1 MTDYALSRRK
11 MVDCQLRTNDVTDHR
26 VLDAVE
32 AVPRER
38 FVPASRQAVAYID
51 REIAVEGSGQRVL
64 VKPHVMGK
72 MVQLA
77 GVRPDDV
84 VLVIGA
90 GSGYTT
96 AVMSHLAASV
106 VAVESDPDLARQAG
120 ETIVELGIQNAAVVE
135 GPLTAGLAGEGPF
148 DVILIDGAVE
158 VLPQD
163 LFRQLK
169 DGGRLVVVE
178 GLGGAGT
185 VRLYQKA
192 GEHVSGRFAFNASV
206 PLLPGFGRVPEF
218 QF

>member
-1 MTDYALSRRK
+1 MTDFAQSRRK

-38 FVPASRQAVAYID
+38 FVPASKAAVAYID
-51 REIAVEGSGQRVL
+51 REIAIDASGLRVL
-64 VKPHVMGK
+64 IKPHVMGK

-77 GVRPDDV
+77 AVRPDDV

-90 GSGYTT
+90 GSGYST
-96 AVMSHLAASV
+96 VVLSHLAASV
-106 VAVESDPDLARQAG
+106 VAVEEDEALARQAS
-120 ETIVELGIQNAAVVE
+120 EAIVELGIENASVVE
-135 GPLTAGLAGEGPF
+135 GKLSEGLASEGPY
-148 DVILIDGAVE
+148 DVIFVDGAVE
-158 VLPQD
+158 ELPAP
-163 LFRQLK
+163 LMSQLK

-185 VRLYQKA
+185 VQLYQKA
-192 GEHVSGRFAFNASV
+192 GGKASGRFAFNASV
-206 PLLPGFGRVPEF
+206 GPLPGFDRPAEF